1 MAPALPLRALRALPL
16 LAALALGACDDD
28 EGAPPPPEPE
38 LVTMR
43 ITAAG
48 QVVDVSSTG
57 VVTGG
62 PISID
67 NNPADVTVEFLE
79 DDGGPSILVTED
91 DFQVEAVSG
100 STALFTIAR
109 TGPFAFTFTSVSS
122 GATTVG
128 LALVHVEE
136 EHTDFGP
143 FNVPVEVNAGGN
155 PN

>member
-1 MAPALPLRALRALPL
+1 MAPSLPLRVLALPL
-16 LAALALGACDDD
+16 LATLALVACDDD
-28 EGAPPPPEPE
+28 EGAPAAPEPE
-38 LVTMR
+38 LATMR

-48 QVVDVSSTG
+48 QEVDVSSTG
-57 VVTGG
+57 DITGG
-62 PISID
+62 PISLD

-79 DDGGPSILVTED
+79 ADGGPSILVTED

-100 STALFTIAR
+100 STGLFTVTR
-109 TGPFAFTFTSVSS
+109 TGSFTFTFTSVSS
-122 GATTVG
+122 GTTTVG
-128 LALVHVEE
+128 LALVHLSE